1 VSPTLQNFL
10 PNDIL
15 QLNKPP
21 AAAQSSSL
29 CTCPEVTR
37 LAAEN
42 ERLASENWRLAEENA
57 RLRAEFKTYRQDG
70 FATIGRARL
79 EDLRRIPAES
89 LAVFDEDL
97 KALRK
102 MILTWD
108 DGRMNNEARERLV
121 DMLDK
126 YNVRYGKGDEKEAN
140 CQAPWKIFHD
150 QGKSEGE
157 RIRGAWRN
165 RRYWALDGDEAITG
179 SMTGGNLK
187 AAEALDTL
195 IELFRWRGME

>member
-1 VSPTLQNFL
+1 VSLNLQNLL
-10 PNDIL
+10 PSDIL
-15 QLNKPP
+15 QLNKFP

-29 CTCPEVTR
+29 CTCRDVTR
-37 LAAEN
+37 LTAEN
-42 ERLASENWRLAEENA
+42 ERLTSENWRLAEENA

-89 LAVFDEDL
+89 LAIFDEDL
-97 KALRK
+97 KAFRK

-108 DGRMNNEARERLV
+108 DGRMNREARERLV

-126 YNVRYGKGDEKEAN
+126 YNVRYGKGDEKETN
-140 CQAPWKIFHD
+140 GQAPWKIFQD
-150 QGKSEGE
+150 QGRSEWE

-165 RRYWALDGDEAITG
+165 RRYWALEGNDTAG
-179 SMTGGNLK
+179 SMGGRLK
-187 AAEALDTL
+187 ATEALDTL